1 MRAMFSVLLRC
12 CALLCVLSSGAGAV
26 ASCEPVR
33 IPMCQSMLWNMTRM
47 PNHLHHSTQENAILS
62 IEQFQ
67 DLLDTQ
73 CSAVLRFFLCA
84 MYAPICTIEFQT
96 DPIKPCKAV
105 CEAARDACRPV
116 MRQYNHDW
124 PESMACDELPVY
136 ERAVCI
142 SPEAIVTVMPE
153 DEKSTDSTSVVFMQ
167 TEGPHPP
174 PACRNNSPERC
185 KCRKIKAN
193 QKTYTA
199 KNYNYVIRAR
209 VKDVHRSGCSEIQ
222 TTVEVKDVIKSS
234 GVSISRG
241 DVHLYTNSSCL
252 CPELLTAD
260 EYIIMGYEDRMRTRL
275 LLFDGCV
282 AEKWKERWGK
292 KVKRWDQKLGRPKG
306 PGRSTTGI
314 RRSGSSGRP
323 KGGPSDDGKNSRS
336 KDRGGRPRSG

>member
-1 MRAMFSVLLRC
+1 AMFSVLLRC

-153 DEKSTDSTSVVFMQ
+153 GELTRSATVEMVNKERHLYLICASI
-167 TEGPHPP
+167 
-174 PACRNNSPERC
+174 SPQRC

-292 KVKRWDQKLGRPKG
+292 K
-306 PGRSTTGI
+306 
-314 RRSGSSGRP
+314 
-323 KGGPSDDGKNSRS
+323 
-336 KDRGGRPRSG
+336 